1 MKRISAFLLALLF
14 TLILLPSFGSAD
26 ASGGQYDYVRVKL
39 STNNASTLLI
49 YVTGK

>member
-1 MKRISAFLLALLF
+1 MKKISAFLLALLF

-39 STNNASTLLI
+39 RPTMPRRFL
-49 YVTGK
+49 YM